1 MKLGDKVHQI
11 KARQILTSRGLP
23 TIEVEFVLENS
34 AIFSSI
40 PSGKS
45 TGKKEAFLLLDRDS
59 GYFGLSVEKVVALI
73 NSNAQTMLSI
83 YIQSPE
89 DFDDYLLNLDGT
101 ENKSRLGANF
111 ILPLSI
117 CCYKVFSYDLKMNLW
132 EYLNTF
138 STQKIHLPIPH
149 FNVLNGGLHSGN
161 GFSCQEIMVCFQES
175 SIKRNLELA
184 VIFYY
189 SLKEVIAETY
199 GAIFTSTGDEGGF
212 APPIEKLE
220 DACRLVI
227 KSANRASIKSF
238 KIAID
243 AAANTF
249 DFGDKH
255 HGKECPR
262 YNFDGEKLSG
272 HQLADHYKLLID
284 EYPIYMIED
293 PFGETDYESWE
304 YFFQLV
310 SSKTLIVADD
320 LTVTNPKLISTLGK
334 RKMFNT
340 VLIKPNQIGSMSE
353 TIKAIE
359 TAHGIGMKTMV
370 SHRSAETED
379 TIISHI
385 AVGMGASFIKAGA
398 PCRGERINKYN
409 ELLRIEEAITDE
421 PRKEK
426 VGH

>member
-1 MKLGDKVHQI
+1 MKLRDKVHQL
-11 KARQILTSRGLP
+11 KVRQILTSRGLP
-23 TIEVEFVLENS
+23 TVEVEFVLENCS
-34 AIFSSI
+34 IISSV
-40 PSGKS
+40 PAGKS
-45 TGKKEAFLLLDRDS
+45 TGKKEAFLLLDNAS
-59 GYFGLSVEKVVALI
+59 SYFGLSVAKVISSI
-73 NSNAQTMLSI
+73 NRNAEAVLSLNI
-83 YIQSPE
+83 ESPE
-89 DFDDYLLNLDGT
+89 DFDSHLIKLDGT

-117 CCYKVFSYDLKMNLW
+117 CCYKLFSYDLKMNLW
-132 EYLNTF
+132 EYLNSF
-138 STQKIHLPIPH
+138 STREINMPVPH

-161 GFSCQEIMVCFQES
+161 GFNCQEVMVCFQES
-175 SIKRNLELA
+175 SIKHNIELA

-189 SLKEVIAETY
+189 SLKEVISETY

-220 DACRLVI
+220 DACKLII
-227 KSANRASIKSF
+227 KSANRASIKNF

-249 DFGDKH
+249 DFRDGLDE
-255 HGKECPR
+255 KEHAR
-262 YNFDGEKLSG
+262 YNFDGEKLTG
-272 HQLADHYKLLID
+272 RQLADHYNLLID
-284 EYPIYMIED
+284 KYPIYMIED

-310 SSKTLIVADD
+310 SSKTLVVADD
-320 LTVTNPKLISTLGK
+320 LTVTNSKLISDLGK
-334 RKMFNT
+334 RNMFNT

-359 TAHGIGMKTMV
+359 TAHEAGLKTMI

-379 TIISHI
+379 TVISHI

-398 PCRGERINKYN
+398 PCRGERISKYN
-409 ELLRIEEAITDE
+409 ELLRIEEGIAE
-421 PRKEK
+421 KSRKTK
-426 VGH
+426 H